1 MIKIGKAKRSVMAV
15 SILAFS
21 VQSAFAY
28 TVNVNSSIPIS
39 TQVMPA
45 LSTANGLLGNIQATL
60 INIGTAISQQ
70 GDRQAALMQQVAE
83 TNRQFEVEQKRND
96 RLLQAGISTVFR
108 MIYVRSLLAVAP
120 RGYPLRPLAVSERW
134 EAPVLRK
141 MLRLFLKCRHAQP
154 TWMHLQRPKFTAST
168 ATVRI
173 MLHLAGLHSAQVYLT
188 CRGQIRR

>member
-96 RLLQAGISTVFR
+96 RLLQAQDKYRVPDDICAQSIGGG
-108 MIYVRSLLAVAP
+108 AA
-120 RGYPLRPLAVSERW
+120 GVSS
-134 EAPVLRK
+134 A
-141 MLRLFLKCRHAQP
+141 AAGG
-154 TWMHLQRPKFTAST
+154 QRTLGSASSAKDVKAIFEVPARATDVDASST
-168 ATVRI
+168 AEVHSQYCDSSDYAAFGGTSLGSEGQWNENVR
-173 MLHLAGLHSAQVYLT
+173 
-188 CRGQIRR
+188 

>member
-1 MIKIGKAKRSVMAV
+1 MIKIGNAKRSVMAV

-96 RLLQAGISTVFR
+96 RLLQAQDKYRVPDDICAQSIGGG
-108 MIYVRSLLAVAP
+108 AA
-120 RGYPLRPLAVSERW
+120 GYPLRPLAVSERW

-141 MLRLFLKCRHAQP
+141 M
-154 TWMHLQRPKFTAST
+154 
-168 ATVRI
+168 
-173 MLHLAGLHSAQVYLT
+173 
-188 CRGQIRR
+188 

>member
-83 TNRQFEVEQKRND
+83 TNRQFEVEQKRMTGCC
-96 RLLQAGISTVFR
+96 RHRISTVFR
-108 MIYVRSLLAVAP
+108 MIFVRSLLAVAP
-120 RGYPLRPLAVSERW
+120 RGYPQRPLAVSERW

-141 MLRLFLKCRHAQP
+141 MLRLFLNCWHAQP
-154 TWMHLQRPKFTAST
+154 TWTHLQRPKFTAST

-173 MLHLAGLHSAQVYLT
+173 MLHLAGLHFAQVYLT

>member
-1 MIKIGKAKRSVMAV
+1 MAV

-83 TNRQFEVEQKRND
+83 TNRQFEVEQNVMTGCCRQDKYRVPDDICAQSGGGAAGYLCGRWRSNAGKR
-96 RLLQAGISTVFR
+96 QFC
-108 MIYVRSLLAVAP
+108 
-120 RGYPLRPLAVSERW
+120 ER
-134 EAPVLRK
+134 
-141 MLRLFLKCRHAQP
+141 C
-154 TWMHLQRPKFTAST
+154 
-168 ATVRI
+168 
-173 MLHLAGLHSAQVYLT
+173 
-188 CRGQIRR
+188 

>member
-120 RGYPLRPLAVSERW
+120 RGILCGRWRSANAGKRQFCER
-134 EAPVLRK
+134 
-141 MLRLFLKCRHAQP
+141 C
-154 TWMHLQRPKFTAST
+154 
-168 ATVRI
+168 
-173 MLHLAGLHSAQVYLT
+173 
-188 CRGQIRR
+188 

>member
-108 MIYVRSLLAVAP
+108 MIFVRSLLAVAP
-120 RGYPLRPLAVSERW
+120 RGYPQRPLAVSERW

-141 MLRLFLKCRHAQP
+141 MLRPFLKCRHAQP
-154 TWMHLQRPKFTAST
+154 TWTHLQRPKFTAST

>member
-96 RLLQAGISTVFR
+96 RLLQAQDKYRVPDDRYMCAVYWRWRRGGILCGR
-108 MIYVRSLLAVAP
+108 WRSANAGK
-120 RGYPLRPLAVSERW
+120 RQFCER
-134 EAPVLRK
+134 
-141 MLRLFLKCRHAQP
+141 C
-154 TWMHLQRPKFTAST
+154 
-168 ATVRI
+168 
-173 MLHLAGLHSAQVYLT
+173 
-188 CRGQIRR
+188 

>member
-1 MIKIGKAKRSVMAV
+1 MIKIGNAKRSVMAV

-96 RLLQAGISTVFR
+96 RLLQAQDKYRVPDDICAQSIGGG
-108 MIYVRSLLAVAP
+108 AA
-120 RGYPLRPLAVSERW
+120 GVSSAAAGGQRTLGS
-134 EAPVLRK
+134 ASSAKDVK
-141 MLRLFLKCRHAQP
+141 AILKCRHAQP
-154 TWMHLQRPKFTAST
+154 TWTLRQRPKFTAST